1 MSRKRP
7 PKLSKAGK
15 PTSTIDHL
23 AAIQRQKR
31 SQLVRMVV
39 LSNRARNPAP
49 RVSLAKM
56 PWEE

>member
-1 MSRKRP
+1 VA
-7 PKLSKAGK
+7 KAGK

-23 AAIQRQKR
+23 AAIQRHKR
-31 SQLVRMVV
+31 SQLARMVI
-39 LSNRARNPAP
+39 LSVRSRNPAP

>member
-7 PKLSKAGK
+7 PRVAKAGK

-23 AAIQRQKR
+23 AAIQRHKR
-31 SQLVRMVV
+31 SQLARMVI
-39 LSNRARNPAP
+39 LSVRARNPAP
-49 RVSLAKM
+49 RVSLSKM

>member
-15 PTSTIDHL
+15 LTSTIDHL

-31 SQLVRMVV
+31 SQLVRMVI
-39 LSNRARNPAP
+39 LSNRTRRPAP